1 MRNTPE
7 RLKAL
12 DNMVL
17 AVKFFNEHCSDTG
30 YQVEREIYDD
40 DKYIDLR
47 IRTPRDDE
55 YAAYPEVYFKGDWYG
70 TGMVCF
76 ESGTTGYGDHSLA
89 QAQRAPYPD
98 DYPQVNTPITIGG
111 VFETYSEG
119 EATYCRLKNAKMSV

>member
-1 MRNTPE
+1 MKNTPE

-70 TGMVCF
+70 IGMVCF
-76 ESGTTGYGDHSLA
+76 EIGTTGYGDHSLA
-89 QAQRAPYPD
+89 QVQRALHGLECAIEL
-98 DYPQVNTPITIGG
+98 VKVLIATA
-111 VFETYSEG
+111 
-119 EATYCRLKNAKMSV
+119 EASGLKVHH

>member
-1 MRNTPE
+1 MKNTPE

-55 YAAYPEVYFKGDWYG
+55 YASYPEVYFKGDWYG

-76 ESGTTGYGDHSLA
+76 EIGTTGYGDHSLA
-89 QAQRAPYPD
+89 QA
-98 DYPQVNTPITIGG
+98 
-111 VFETYSEG
+111 
-119 EATYCRLKNAKMSV
+119 